1 MTPLDFA
8 SFFFAAIALVAL
20 VFFLGGRAWERA
32 GALPPVAPPSAAD
45 RETSSM
51 LAWVRGVAEPQPAPR
66 GPVLA
71 LAPPPAAILAPLPPV
86 PPPGP
91 VRSYSALA
99 AWRLQQDT
107 TRDADTSMTKLEAS
121 IVAGLVCRE
130 QIDAQAA
137 GILAQARHALQGER
151 AA

>member
-1 MTPLDFA
+1 MLTPLDFSLFCA
-8 SFFFAAIALVAL
+8 GAIALVGA
-20 VFFLGGRAWERA
+20 VFFMGGRLWERA
-32 GALPPVAPPSAAD
+32 GTPAAAAD
-45 RETSSM
+45 DAEADVM
-51 LAWVRGVAEPQPAPR
+51 LGWVHDVAGPQPAPR

-71 LAPPPAAILAPLPPV
+71 LAPPPRELPAPV
-86 PPPGP
+86 PQPGP
-91 VRSYSALA
+91 VRAYSALA

-107 TRDADTSMTKLEAS
+107 TRGADTSMTKLEAS
-121 IVAGLVCRE
+121 IVAGLACRE